1 MDKKRKIKAV
11 AAVCFVILCGALY
24 LVFARP
30 FKGADGDVFELH
42 SKTVQ
47 SEAGTK
53 EGGNSVPLQ
62 ETTNGGDS
70 ESHPEDK
77 AESGENGNALYVHIC
92 GAVLE
97 EGVYALP
104 VGSRVTD
111 GIAAAGGF
119 SEGADTSFH
128 NLAALLGDGQKIYVP
143 TMEETASLSFAERN
157 ETVENP
163 LAQTEGAYASATGK
177 KINLN
182 TAGLAELMTLS
193 GIGESKA
200 ESILKY
206 REKVG
211 RFQSIEELK
220 KVSGIGDAM
229 FERIQEQIVV
239 E

>member
-11 AAVCFVILCGALY
+11 AAVCFVMLCGVLY

-30 FKGADGDVFELH
+30 FRGSDGNVFELH
-42 SKTVQ
+42 SEAAPA
-47 SEAGTK
+47 EAGAK
-53 EGGNSVPLQ
+53 EGSTSVPLQ
-62 ETTNGGDS
+62 ETMIGGDS
-70 ESHPEDK
+70 ESRPEHK
-77 AESGENGNALYVHIC
+77 SESGETENVLYVHIC

-97 EGVYALP
+97 EGVYVLP

-119 SEGADTSFH
+119 SEGADTTFH
-128 NLAALLGDGQKIYVP
+128 NLAALLWDGEKIYVP
-143 TMEETASLSFAERN
+143 TVEETASLSFADRA
-157 ETVENP
+157 ENGENR
-163 LAQTEGAYASATGK
+163 LSQTEGAYASATGK
-177 KINLN
+177 KVNLN